1 MVEYE
6 HIIQKIIT
14 SSRSAHGYD
23 LSETLLIKT
32 VSELRLTQLKLRD
45 YNRDLLYSANTK
57 Q

>member
-14 SSRSAHGYD
+14 SSRSVHGYD
-23 LSETLLIKT
+23 QSVNTTNQT
-32 VSELRLTQLKLRD
+32 VSELRLTQIETRVETCYTLR
-45 YNRDLLYSANTK
+45 NTK

>member
-14 SSRSAHGYD
+14 SSRSAPSYD

-32 VSELRLTQLKLRD
+32 VSELRLTQLK
-45 YNRDLLYSANTK
+45 
-57 Q
+57 